1 MTRPRVLLTNPIDAQ
16 VAAELGRHAE
26 VLTASAQDPDS
37 LRREARDADYLIVRA
52 QLPEDIFAQAPRLR
66 AAVRHGAGL
75 DMIPMA
81 AATRRG
87 VAVANVP
94 GVNAATVAEYAVGQM
109 LNLARMLPRI
119 DTLLRTESWA
129 AARQCADDSTD
140 LGGKTIAIVGMG
152 QIGQSLARICSL
164 GFGMRVL
171 GVRRSPQADTAT
183 TRFVTL
189 EQALPEA
196 DYLVM
201 ACPLTPETRGLIGP
215 AELARLKP
223 GARLVNVAR
232 GPVIDEAA
240 LVEALRSGRLA
251 GAALDVFETQP
262 LPEASPL
269 RSLPNVLLSPHLA
282 GITRES
288 MRRMSEGVLSQLLAM
303 FSGQLPV
310 HLCNPEAGAAILA
323 RWASLSKQT

>member
-1 MTRPRVLLTNPIDAQ
+1 MTQPRVLLTNPIDPQ
-16 VAAELGRHAE
+16 VALELRRHAE
-26 VLTASAQDPDS
+26 VRTASALDFDA
-37 LRREARDADYLIVRA
+37 LRHQARDADYLVVRA
-52 QLPEDIFAQAPRLR
+52 QLPEDIFEATPRLR

-75 DMIPMA
+75 DMIPVA
-81 AATRRG
+81 AASRHG

-94 GVNAATVAEYAVGQM
+94 GVNAVTVAEYAVGQM

-119 DTLLRTESWA
+119 DTLVRTESWA
-129 AARQCADDSTD
+129 AARQRADDATD
-140 LGGKTIAIVGMG
+140 LGGKTLAIVGMG
-152 QIGQSLARICSL
+152 QIGQSLARICAL

-171 GVRRSPQADTAT
+171 GVRRSPAADTEI

-196 DYLVM
+196 DYLVI
-201 ACPLTPETRGLIGP
+201 ACPLTPQTRGLIGST
-215 AELARLKP
+215 ELARLKP

-232 GPVIDEAA
+232 GPVVEEAA

-262 LPEASPL
+262 LAEASPL
-269 RSLPNVLLSPHLA
+269 RGLPNVLLSPHLA

-310 HLCNPEAGAAILA
+310 HLCNPEAGAAILS
-323 RWASLSKQT
+323 RWASLTEQP